1 MAEEN
6 QTEDLAQT
14 PKSTTLP
21 DTLGTVPTLLGGF
34 GQAAGISGRGKFAR
48 EKVGA
53 LLGDAAKA
61 EAEAKFGAFERDQGI
76 LQKTAQAEKDLA
88 TSMRTQTQNL
98 ERDLAKPG
106 EFAAPE
112 IKASDYAANAAMRM
126 VTSLLLGGVA
136 RTSGMAQLQSIRA
149 MQDAEDKGQRQA
161 FADARLK
168 FDDSERARKE
178 NNSMLKERFER
189 MMKLLSQDRNAALV
203 EAKLIEGNMGKGI
216 IAAELRAGNYQ
227 KAYQLFQ
234 NAMKQAD
241 QLEVAQVKE
250 AAKPAKI
257 EQLPSGLEKTLEKV
271 GTASVSLNRANQTRK
286 PEFFGI
292 APSDKVAELIIS
304 GVEKGLPVG
313 DIMTSLGVNAP
324 KVNRE
329 AVEWWKDYSGF
340 VSQVRNQLFGAT
352 LTLKEASDFRKSTI
366 SPATDPKVA
375 DDYFRTQI
383 AIIKKAVERERKKGL
398 ARGVSAETLSAYLDT
413 ADDEPAAPAAPAA
426 AARPNDRARI
436 PTVNTKEEVDALPAG
451 AEYIDAQTGVRGRK
465 PGGPQ

>member
-6 QTEDLAQT
+6 QTEDLSQT
-14 PKSTTLP
+14 APSTLP

-34 GQAAGISGRGKFAR
+34 GKAGGISGRGKFAR

-61 EAEAKFGAFERDQGI
+61 EAEAKIGAFERDQGI
-76 LQKTAQAEKDLA
+76 LRKTAEAEKNLA
-88 TSMRTQTQNL
+88 TGMRTQTQQL
-98 ERDLAKPG
+98 EKDLVAPG

-126 VTSLLLGGVA
+126 VTALLLGGVA

-168 FDDSERARKE
+168 FEDSERARKE
-178 NNSMLKERFER
+178 NNAMLKERFER
-189 MMKLLSQDRNAALV
+189 MMKLPSQDRNAALV
-203 EAKLIEGNMGKGI
+203 EAKLIEGSMGKGI
-216 IAAELRAGNYQ
+216 IAAELRAGNYN

-234 NAMKQAD
+234 KAMNKAD
-241 QLEVAQVKE
+241 ELEIAQVKE

-271 GTASVSLNRANQTRK
+271 GGANISLSRANQTKKR
-286 PEFFGI
+286 EFFGI
-292 APSDKVAELIIS
+292 APSDAIADAIVS

-313 DIMTSLGVNAP
+313 DIMKSLGVNAP
-324 KVNRE
+324 KVTRE
-329 AVEWWKDYSGF
+329 AVEWWKDYNSF
-340 VSQVRNQLFGAT
+340 VAQVRNNLFGAT
-352 LTLKEASDFRKSTI
+352 LTPREAGDFRKFNVAPS
-366 SPATDPKVA
+366 TDPDVA
-375 DDYFRTQI
+375 EDYFRRQI
-383 AIIKKAVERERKKGL
+383 AIVKTAVERERKKGI

-413 ADDEPAAPAAPAA
+413 PEDEKPAPSA
-426 AARPNDRARI
+426 AARPADRARI
-436 PTVNTKEEVDALPAG
+436 PTVNTKEEVDALPPG
-451 AEYIDAQTGVRGRK
+451 AEYIDAQTGLKGKK

>member
-1 MAEEN
+1 MDEEN
-6 QTEDLAQT
+6 QTEDLAKA
-14 PKSTTLP
+14 PKSTLP

-34 GQAAGISGRGKFAR
+34 GKAGGISGRGKFAR
-48 EKVGA
+48 ENVGA
-53 LLGDAAKA
+53 LLSKGAEA

-88 TSMRTQTQNL
+88 TGMRTQTQNL

-126 VTSLLLGGVA
+126 VTALLLGGVA
-136 RTSGMAQLQSIRA
+136 RTSAMGQLQSIRA

-178 NNSMLKERFER
+178 NNAMLKERFER

-216 IAAELRAGNYQ
+216 IAAELRAGNYN

-257 EQLPSGLEKTLEKV
+257 EQLPGPLEKTLDNV
-271 GTASVSLNRANQTRK
+271 GKANVALSRANQTRDPK
-286 PEFFGI
+286 YFGI
-292 APSDKVAELIIS
+292 APSDAIADLIVS

-313 DIMTSLGVNAP
+313 DIMRSVGYNAP
-324 KVNRE
+324 KVSRE
-329 AVEWWKDYSGF
+329 AVDWWKDYASF
-340 VSQVRNQLFGAT
+340 VAQVRNQLFGAT
-352 LTLKEASDFRKSTI
+352 LTPREAGDFRKFTI
-366 SPATDPKVA
+366 GPATDPKVA
-375 DDYFRTQI
+375 DNYFKKQMDII
-383 AIIKKAVERERKKGL
+383 AGAVERERRKGL

-413 ADDEPAAPAAPAA
+413 PTDEPARPAADGGAKPAKTFANEADMEAA
-426 AARPNDRARI
+426 AARGEIQENDPVI
-436 PTVNTKEEVDALPAG
+436 VN
-451 AEYIDAQTGVRGRK
+451 GVKGTYRR
-465 PGGPQ
+465 

>member
-6 QTEDLAQT
+6 QTEDLSQT
-14 PKSTTLP
+14 PPSTLP

-34 GQAAGISGRGKFAR
+34 GRAGGISGRGKFAR

-61 EAEAKFGAFERDQGI
+61 EAEAKIGAFERDQGI

-168 FDDSERARKE
+168 FEDSERARKE

-241 QLEVAQVKE
+241 QLEIAQVKE

-257 EQLPSGLEKTLEKV
+257 EQLPSGLEKTLDNV
-271 GTASVSLNRANQTRK
+271 GKANVALSRADQTKKR
-286 PEFFGI
+286 EFFGV
-292 APSDKVAELIIS
+292 APSDAIADLIVS
-304 GVEKGLPVG
+304 GVEKDLPVG
-313 DIMTSLGVNAP
+313 DIMKSLGVNAP
-324 KVNRE
+324 KVTRE
-329 AVEWWKDYSGF
+329 TVEWWKDYNSF
-340 VSQVRNQLFGAT
+340 VAQVRNQLFGAT
-352 LTLKEASDFRKSTI
+352 LTPREAGDFRKFNVG
-366 SPATDPKVA
+366 PATAPDIA
-375 DDYFRTQI
+375 EDYFKRQI
-383 AIIKKAVERERKKGL
+383 AIVKGAVERERKKGL
-398 ARGVSAETLSAYLDT
+398 ARGVSPETLSAYLDT
-413 ADDEPAAPAAPAA
+413 PTDEVVRPAAGGGAKAPKTFANVADMEAA
-426 AARPNDRARI
+426 AARREIEDGDP
-436 PTVNTKEEVDALPAG
+436 VV
-451 AEYIDAQTGVRGRK
+451 IDGVKGTYRR
-465 PGGPQ
+465 

>member
-6 QTEDLAQT
+6 QTEDLSQT
-14 PKSTTLP
+14 APSTLP

-34 GQAAGISGRGKFAR
+34 GKAGGISGRGKFAR

-61 EAEAKFGAFERDQGI
+61 EAEAKIGAFERDQGI
-76 LQKTAQAEKDLA
+76 LRKTAEAEKNLA
-88 TSMRTQTQNL
+88 TGMRTQTQQL
-98 ERDLAKPG
+98 EKDIVAPG

-168 FDDSERARKE
+168 FEDSERARKE
-178 NNSMLKERFER
+178 NNAMLKERFER

-216 IAAELRAGNYQ
+216 IAAELRAGNYA

-241 QLEVAQVKE
+241 QLEIAQVKE
-250 AAKPAKI
+250 AAKPAKV
-257 EQLPSGLEKTLEKV
+257 EQLPGPLEKTLDNV
-271 GTASVSLNRANQTRK
+271 GKANVALSRANQTRDPK
-286 PEFFGI
+286 YFGI
-292 APSDKVAELIIS
+292 APSDAIADLIVS

-313 DIMTSLGVNAP
+313 DIMRSVGYNAP
-324 KVNRE
+324 KVSRE
-329 AVEWWKDYSGF
+329 AVDWWKDYASF
-340 VSQVRNQLFGAT
+340 VAQVRNQLFGAT
-352 LTLKEASDFRKSTI
+352 LTPREAGDFRKFTI
-366 SPATDPKVA
+366 GPATDPKVA
-375 DDYFRTQI
+375 DNYFKKQMDII
-383 AIIKKAVERERKKGL
+383 AGAVERERRKGL

-413 ADDEPAAPAAPAA
+413 PTDEPARPPAGGGAKPAKTFASEADMEAA
-426 AARPNDRARI
+426 AARGEIQENDPVI
-436 PTVNTKEEVDALPAG
+436 VN
-451 AEYIDAQTGVRGRK
+451 GVKGTYRR
-465 PGGPQ
+465 